1 MGIRFADVQWSI
13 PADSSQTVKDEYQK
27 YLDKNLT
34 WQTRYWIDDMYM
46 ITMMQSRAYQV
57 TYNPKY
63 IYRAAHEM
71 VVYLDTI
78 QNPNGLF
85 YHSPDAPFL
94 WGRGNGWRP
103 EWRNFSIIFLIVIKI
118 VLPY

>member
-46 ITMMQSRAYQV
+46 ITMVQSRAYQV
-57 TYNPKY
+57 THDPKY
-63 IYRAAHEM
+63 IYIVQRM
-71 VVYLDTI
+71 KW
-78 QNPNGLF
+78 LF
-85 YHSPDAPFL
+85 
-94 WGRGNGWRP
+94 
-103 EWRNFSIIFLIVIKI
+103 I
-118 VLPY
+118 